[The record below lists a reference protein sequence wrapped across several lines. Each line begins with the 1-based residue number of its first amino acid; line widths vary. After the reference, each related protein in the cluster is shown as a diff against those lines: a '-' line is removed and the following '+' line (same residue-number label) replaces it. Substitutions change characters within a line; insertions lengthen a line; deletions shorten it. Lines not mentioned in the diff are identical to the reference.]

1 MGFGQAISYN
11 FSNLGNFQG
20 RAARPEFWWWVLFL
34 WLINLVVNIFTGG
47 FAAATGGNDFG
58 LLTLIGYIIW
68 AIIILAS
75 VAVGARRLH
84 DTGKSGWLQLLW
96 LLPCV
101 GPIIL
106 IIFWAQAGNPGENG
120 YGAPPAS

>member
-11 FSNLGNFQG
+11 FSNLTNFEG
-20 RAARPEFWWWVLFL
+20 RAPRSQFWWWMLFL
-34 WLINLVVNIFTGG
+34 WLISLVVNIFTGG
-47 FAAATGGNDFG
+47 LGSLMGRNEFSFLSLVGWIIGIVVVLAT
-58 LLTLIGYIIW
+58 
-68 AIIILAS
+68 

-96 LLPCV
+96 ILPCI

-106 IIFWAQAGNPGENG
+106 IIFWAQAGNPGDNQ
-120 YGAPPAS
+120 YGPPAA

>member
-11 FSNLGNFQG
+11 FSNLTNFEG
-20 RAARPEFWWWVLFL
+20 RAPRSQFWWWMLFL
-34 WLINLVVNIFTGG
+34 WLISLVVNIFTGG
-47 FAAATGGNDFG
+47 LGSLMGRNEFSFLSLVGWIIGIVVVLAT
-58 LLTLIGYIIW
+58 
-68 AIIILAS
+68 

-96 LLPCV
+96 ILPCI

-106 IIFWAQAGNPGENG
+106 IIFWAPAGNPGDNQ
-120 YGAPPAS
+120 YGPPAL